1 MASLESLTPDQ
12 RAVLDLVLR
21 RGRSYDDIAGLLAID
36 RAAVRARALA
46 AFDEI
51 GPETGI
57 PPESRALITDYLLG
71 QLPGPVAEQ
80 TRERLAES
88 PYDRAWARVVAAELE
103 PLGAAPPPAGPGRG
117 AGGRSPSRWP
127 PHRSRRFLMA
137 PPGRLPPSHANGAR
151 GNRNPS
157 PARPGA
163 GRHGSRTARARGG
176 AGRSSSAS
184 GRSSWSP
191 SSWSWCRC

>member
-1 MASLESLTPDQ
+1 MADLESLTPDQ

-21 RGRSYDDIAGLLAID
+21 RGRSYDDIAQLLAID

-57 PPESRALITDYLLG
+57 SPESRALITDYLLG

-88 PYDRAWARVVAAELE
+88 PYDRAWARVVAAALE
-103 PLGAAPPPAGPGRG
+103 PPGAAGATPTEPAGTGIRAPLARAPDATALGPPELAAGRG
-117 AGGRSPSRWP
+117 DHP
-127 PHRSRRFLMA
+127 RR
-137 PPGRLPPSHANGAR
+137 R
-151 GNRNPS
+151 GDR
-157 PARPGA
+157 R
-163 GRHGSRTARARGG
+163 
-176 AGRSSSAS
+176 
-184 GRSSWSP
+184 
-191 SSWSWCRC
+191 